1 MIYIVRHGQTA
12 KNKQKV
18 LQGRSDLPM
27 NDEGRQQAC
36 KAGAKLAELG
46 VRPLHVYS
54 SPLIRAVETAEL
66 IASVISS
73 SASAD
78 AKAESPACTNKESVP
93 DTDAIC
99 SSNESSDSDLIAPCP
114 VRTDDRLIE
123 MDYGPYEGMDLT
135 KPAPEVMAFF
145 MDFAGTP
152 APDGM
157 EQLSSVVERA
167 GRFLEEIRE
176 EAMQGDVIIS
186 THAIAMKGL
195 LEYLTPE
202 SKGSYWST
210 YIGNCEIYA
219 AEVTEGGYGI
229 PYSIADQNIEVTV
242 GV

>member
-1 MIYIVRHGQTA
+1 MLYIVRHGQTH

-18 LQGRSDLPM
+18 LQGRSDLPL
-27 NDEGRQQAC
+27 NDEGRAQALEV
-36 KAGAKLAELG
+36 GDKLNELG
-46 VRPLHVYS
+46 IKPEILYS

-66 IASVISS
+66 IGKAASDGAKSVEN
-73 SASAD
+73 AGAAERTED
-78 AKAESPACTNKESVP
+78 AVKSEIRIDE
-93 DTDAIC
+93 
-99 SSNESSDSDLIAPCP
+99 
-114 VRTDDRLIE
+114 RLIE

-157 EQLSSVVERA
+157 EQLSSVVARSGE
-167 GRFLEEIRE
+167 FLEEIRE
-176 EAMQGDVIIS
+176 EAMENDVVIS

-202 SKGSYWST
+202 SKGGYWSK
-210 YIGNCEIYA
+210 YIGNCDVYA
-219 AEVTEGGYGI
+219 AEVNEEGYGI
-229 PYSIADQNIEVTV
+229 PYPLITGDVKP